1 MKTVCCKTEPSVR
14 RRDNIVDFCAY
25 RERMMRTRA
34 AAAGDELTFHWE
46 VDESVWRG
54 AEPRRRAQPVRRTS
68 QNHPAAKKP
77 IGKKSAKAKKSPE
90 RLDLWC
96 LLGSMVI
103 VSVVWLGILF

>member
-14 RRDNIVDFCAY
+14 RRDNVIDFCAY
-25 RERMMRTRA
+25 REQMMRTRA
-34 AAAGDELTFHWE
+34 AAVGDELSFHWE

-54 AEPRRRAQPVRRTS
+54 AEPRRAAQKR
-68 QNHPAAKKP
+68 PAPKKSA
-77 IGKKSAKAKKSPE
+77 GKKSAKSRKSPE
-90 RLDLWC
+90 QLDWWC

>member
-1 MKTVCCKTEPSVR
+1 MKTVCCKTESSVR
-14 RRDNIVDFCAY
+14 RRDNVIDFCAY

-34 AAAGDELTFHWE
+34 AAVGDELSFHWE

-54 AEPRRRAQPVRRTS
+54 AEPRRRAPQTR
-68 QNHPAAKKP
+68 PAAKKP
-77 IGKKSAKAKKSPE
+77 ASRKTGKGKAKKSPE
-90 RLDLWC
+90 RLDWWC

>member
-14 RRDNIVDFCAY
+14 RRDNVVDFCAY

-46 VDESVWRG
+46 VDESVWHG
-54 AEPRRRAQPVRRTS
+54 AEPRRVVQSR
-68 QNHPAAKKP
+68 PAAKKTV
-77 IGKKSAKAKKSPE
+77 GKKSARAKKSPE

-103 VSVVWLGILF
+103 VSVVWLGILL